1 MMHQELENISVEN
14 LLELREMID
23 AEIRRKKIME
33 RNEALKKLREAWI
46 NFRKVATADTH
57 WVSSYCEGCE
67 QNIDVDLYDLIDAYG
82 FK

>member
-1 MMHQELENISVEN
+1 MMPQELENISVEN
-14 LLELREMID
+14 LLKLREMID

-33 RNEALKKLREAWI
+33 RNEALKKLQEAWV
-46 NFRKVATADTH
+46 NFRKVATADAH

-67 QNIDVDLYDLIDAYG
+67 QNIDLNLYGLIDTYG